1 MSDIK
6 IKFMKVAIFKN
17 QIFYSEFKYK
27 VMKVQ
32 DSNNKFPFKKTICE

>member
-6 IKFMKVAIFKN
+6 IKFIKVAIFKN
-17 QIFYSEFKYK
+17 QTFCSEFKYK

-32 DSNNKFPFKKTICE
+32 DFNNKFTFKKTICE